1 MPYSPDTVFTKQFP
15 YEGFTNIEYSNNNSN
30 NSQSD
35 SAVDNKLISG
45 QNAGDCKKVYGFD
58 GLFCKPYTP
67 DAKVDKFSD
76 AKGDASC
83 FGQSSGLSNSK
94 GSLCLGSDLTY
105 LLQTRGGNQ
114 TGKPD
119 QYA

>member
-15 YEGFTNIEYSNNNSN
+15 YEGFTNIEYSNNNSM
-30 NSQSD
+30 SD

-45 QNAGDCKKVYGFD
+45 QNTGDCKKVYGFD
-58 GLFCKPYTP
+58 GLFCKPNVADT
-67 DAKVDKFSD
+67 KVDKFSD
-76 AKGDASC
+76 AQGDPAS
-83 FGQSSGLSNSK
+83 FGKSSGLSNSK
-94 GSLCLGSDLTY
+94 GSLTLGSDLTY